1 MMQYMTKNDEK
12 MKSLETQMAN
22 LATLMSQRPP
32 GQLPS
37 QSEANP
43 REEAKAVTLRSGKQL
58 EEPKRKE
65 ITLTDESSEPEKETE
80 KAKAAEKEREVETP
94 P

>member
-1 MMQYMTKNDEK
+1 MQYMAKNDER
-12 MKSLETQMAN
+12 MKSLETQIAN
-22 LATLMSQRPP
+22 LTTLMSHRPP

-37 QSEANP
+37 QSEANS

-65 ITLTDESSEPEKETE
+65 KALTDESSEPEKETE
-80 KAKAAEKEREVETP
+80 KQRQQKKKGR
-94 P
+94 

>member
-1 MMQYMTKNDEK
+1 MQYMAKNDER
-12 MKSLETQMAN
+12 MKSLETQVAN

-37 QSEANP
+37 QNEANP
-43 REEAKAVTLRSGKQL
+43 REEVKAVTLRSGKQL

-65 ITLTDESSEPEKETE
+65 KALTDESFEPEKEIE
-80 KAKAAEKEREVETP
+80 KAKATEKEREVETP